1 MSASYGVISWKM
13 QGGDPLDSE
22 ELEVCK
28 LNALIIKNAS
38 IPRLG
43 VTVMLQFK
51 QTLWE
56 GSILSVHGMI
66 KIFSLNLSKIRD
78 KNTNDGRL
86 LNTLV

>member
-38 IPRLG
+38 IPRP
-43 VTVMLQFK
+43 V
-51 QTLWE
+51 E
-56 GSILSVHGMI
+56 H
-66 KIFSLNLSKIRD
+66 
-78 KNTNDGRL
+78 
-86 LNTLV
+86 